1 MLAAG
6 IAQTAEYR
14 LSSLTKVKAAL
25 KLLHGLQ
32 IWLWSSSP
40 PTESRILWQSRI
52 LWWTAVWSR
61 LPSAGLSA
69 TGLPPAGLS
78 AAARVSPARV
88 SGKLWACTELVPV
101 MLDLTDAKLT
111 RLQMWVRVCFGC
123 FIFSSD
129 LHQFDCVMFC
139 SIICIKAHLPF
150 LCL

>member
-1 MLAAG
+1 MTQDLVPSPGGTSVSAMFSRSDGSAPVGSTALLAG
-6 IAQTAEYR
+6 TAQTAEYR

-69 TGLPPAGLS
+69 TGLLPAGLS

-88 SGKLWACTELVPV
+88 SGKLWASSELVASV
-101 MLDLTDAKLT
+101 RSSMTGTKLT
-111 RLQMWVRVCFGC
+111 RL
-123 FIFSSD
+123 
-129 LHQFDCVMFC
+129 
-139 SIICIKAHLPF
+139 
-150 LCL
+150 